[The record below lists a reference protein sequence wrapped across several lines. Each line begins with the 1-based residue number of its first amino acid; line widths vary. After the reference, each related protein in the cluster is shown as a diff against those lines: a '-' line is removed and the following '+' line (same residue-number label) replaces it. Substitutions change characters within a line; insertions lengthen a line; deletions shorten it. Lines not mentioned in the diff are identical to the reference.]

1 MLRKRKFA
9 TYAII
14 MLLGKIYRLST
25 WIINVTL
32 PQMFMEIVECV
43 GKYLCSMSKVSLSLN
58 SFLWMSASSFPKRPL
73 SFYWGA
79 FSHRNDK
86 MLLWKCVLLWWHNKN
101 VFASHITHI
110 YYLSLCILWRD
121 IICIQKVNSHLSR
134 IPLES
139 QSTRNQNT
147 KTYIWNMVLN

>member
-1 MLRKRKFA
+1 M
-9 TYAII
+9 
-14 MLLGKIYRLST
+14 
-25 WIINVTL
+25 TL

-110 YYLSLCILWRD
+110 YYLSLYSVTGQYLHTKGEFSFEPNPFRIIVNTESKYKDIHLKYGIELIL
-121 IICIQKVNSHLSR
+121 VNF
-134 IPLES
+134 
-139 QSTRNQNT
+139 
-147 KTYIWNMVLN
+147 YV